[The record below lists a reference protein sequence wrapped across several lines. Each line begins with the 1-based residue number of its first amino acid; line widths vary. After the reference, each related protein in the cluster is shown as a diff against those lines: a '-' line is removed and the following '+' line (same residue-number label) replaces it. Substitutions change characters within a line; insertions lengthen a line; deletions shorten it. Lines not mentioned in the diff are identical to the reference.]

1 MEQSSSSK
9 SPTSVLS
16 ERESNTIING
26 GRKENERDR
35 EGERKPSVKKR
46 IEEIKKEREKSAKRI
61 PEKNKGKS
69 RSKNK
74 NKKSK
79 DRSSR

>member
-1 MEQSSSSK
+1 MFF
-9 SPTSVLS
+9 
-16 ERESNTIING
+16 IINP
-26 GRKENERDR
+26 KVETMPDADNNEILT
-35 EGERKPSVKKR
+35 P
-46 IEEIKKEREKSAKRI
+46 IEEIKKEREKRAKRI
-61 PEKNKGKS
+61 PEKNKSKS